1 MTAGGRT
8 VATIGK
14 LTMTSLFCR
23 SRAACIAIVV
33 ALAALGTMPAAF
45 AAETIVFAAASLKE
59 ALDAAIRLYEH
70 NNGDVVKI
78 SYAASSTLAKQI
90 ESGAPAEIF
99 ISADLDWMDYLQKRN
114 LIKPETRKNL
124 LGNRLVIVAPA
135 DSDLKL
141 DIKPG
146 FDLAGALKGGRLS
159 MADPDSVPAG
169 KYGKAA
175 LEKLGVWNS
184 VKAAVAPAE
193 NVRAALLLVSRREA
207 PLAIVY
213 ATDAAADPRVRIAG
227 VFPEDTH
234 PPIIYPAAL
243 TADSKN
249 PSAARLLEFL
259 ASPTARSIF
268 EKHGF
273 TVLQ

>member
-1 MTAGGRT
+1 M
-8 VATIGK
+8 K
-14 LTMTSLFCR
+14 LFSSFRVDITSILV
-23 SRAACIAIVV
+23 I
-33 ALAALGTMPAAF
+33 AALQGTLVAAS
-45 AAETIVFAAASLKE
+45 AAEVVVFAAASLKE
-59 ALDAAIRLYEH
+59 ALDDAVRVYD
-70 NNGDVVKI
+70 NQSGDTVKI

-90 ESGAPAEIF
+90 ESGAPADLF
-99 ISADLDWMDYLQKRN
+99 ISADLDWMDYLQQHN
-114 LIKPETRKNL
+114 LIQPGTRKNL

-146 FDLAGALKGGRLS
+146 FDIAGALKGGHLA
-159 MADPDSVPAG
+159 MANPDSVPAG

-184 VKAAVAPAE
+184 ARGAVAPAE

-207 PLAIVY
+207 PLGIVY
-213 ATDAAADPRVRIAG
+213 ATDAAADPGVKIAG

-234 PPIIYPAAL
+234 PPIVYPIAL
-243 TADSKN
+243 TADSRT
-249 PSAARLLEFL
+249 PSAARLLQFL
-259 ASPTARSIF
+259 TSPAARPIF
-268 EKHGF
+268 EKRGF

>member
-1 MTAGGRT
+1 MPRQ
-8 VATIGK
+8 
-14 LTMTSLFCR
+14 SL
-23 SRAACIAIVV
+23 
-33 ALAALGTMPAAF
+33 
-45 AAETIVFAAASLKE
+45 EE
-59 ALDAAIRLYEH
+59 ALDDAVRVYD
-70 NNGDVVKI
+70 NQSGDTVKI

-90 ESGAPAEIF
+90 ESGAPADLF
-99 ISADLDWMDYLQKRN
+99 ISADLDWMDYLQQHN
-114 LIKPETRKNL
+114 LIQPTTRKNL
-124 LGNRLVIVAPA
+124 LGNGLVIVASA
-135 DSDLKL
+135 ESDLKF

-146 FDLAGALKGGRLS
+146 FDLAGALKGGHLA

-184 VKAAVAPAE
+184 VRTAVAPAE
-193 NVRAALLLVSRREA
+193 NVRAALLSVSRGEA
-207 PLAIVY
+207 PLGIVY
-213 ATDAAADPRVRIAG
+213 ATDAAADPRVKIMG

-234 PPIIYPAAL
+234 PAIIYPAAL

-259 ASPTARSIF
+259 ASAAARPIF
-268 EKHGF
+268 EKRGF